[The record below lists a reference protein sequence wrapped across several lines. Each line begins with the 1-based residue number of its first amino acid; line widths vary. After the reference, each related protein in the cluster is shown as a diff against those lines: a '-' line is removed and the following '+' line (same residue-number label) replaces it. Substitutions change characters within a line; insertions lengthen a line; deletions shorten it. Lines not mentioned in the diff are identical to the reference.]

1 MFKKVKM
8 GQEEP
13 FKGNSGEL
21 GLFSNGRAE
30 GNSRCVVFH
39 MGGVQYHLRNVL
51 NKKHVKFKQNLEKRR
66 DKKWKQFQQNTIKE
80 RRARKSHTDTG
91 YRKTTKVESILT
103 ELKLEQRV
111 MLEGNENNV
120 DVYKRKDDRPIFAQI
135 APNKNI
141 TDNRKFRKKR
151 SKTYAEAMQSVQTS
165 NSGGE
170 VVEPLKPPNVL
181 KEKNHDFNRIIGI
194 DLESIYARLR

>member
-1 MFKKVKM
+1 M

-39 MGGVQYHLRNVL
+39 MGGGGGVQYQLRNIL

-66 DKKWKQFQQNTIKE
+66 DKKWKQFQKNTIKE

-120 DVYKRKDDRPIFAQI
+120 DVYKRKAIAQFSLRSLPTKTLLI
-135 APNKNI
+135 IENLE
-141 TDNRKFRKKR
+141 RKEVRRMLKQCKVF
-151 SKTYAEAMQSVQTS
+151 EHQTLVGKS
-165 NSGGE
+165 
-170 VVEPLKPPNVL
+170 L
-181 KEKNHDFNRIIGI
+181 NH
-194 DLESIYARLR
+194 